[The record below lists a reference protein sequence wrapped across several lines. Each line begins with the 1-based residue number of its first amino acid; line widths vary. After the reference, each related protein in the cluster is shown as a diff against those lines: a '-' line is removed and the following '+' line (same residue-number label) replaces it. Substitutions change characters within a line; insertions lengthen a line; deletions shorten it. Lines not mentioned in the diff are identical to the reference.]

1 VHSTRRVTTDDADPH
16 TDSAPDIVTE
26 YITLLKAGT
35 EMWVREGQTQQS
47 KPKQGSSMLTRC
59 WVDHRER
66 VVQFD
71 NVSAAN
77 GSAKG
82 KGKKVEAMIVSGE

>member
-1 VHSTRRVTTDDADPH
+1 MTDDATDDADVH
-16 TDSAPDIVTE
+16 IDSVLDIVTE
-26 YITLLKAGT
+26 YITLLRAGT
-35 EMWVREGQTQQS
+35 EMWVREGQIHWQL

-71 NVSAAN
+71 NVPAAN

-82 KGKKVEAMIVSGE
+82 KEKKVEADDREW